1 MIKSF
6 YKVSYYV
13 FYVCIA
19 AILVILV
26 LFFGFGY
33 NETNAAGLHEP
44 VYTSLLIYLM
54 YIMLVVAIIAVV
66 VGGVWKCLNALKDN
80 LRKTLKSVTAVVL
93 LVSLLT
99 VTYHLG
105 SDKPV
110 LRGVNN
116 AFTDAFWL
124 KVSDMFLYTIYVLL
138 VVAVFGTLMNLVR
151 MFRK

>member
-1 MIKSF
+1 MIKPF

-33 NETNAAGLHEP
+33 NETNDAGLHEP

-93 LVSLLT
+93 LVSLLI